1 MNKSMMK
8 FIESTNFNEDSLQ
21 HFEDIET
28 FSLNSQEDEALDSL
42 FGDKEQEIK
51 DNVGILLDMNAEE
64 FENLEVRGC
73 VQNKYD
79 DDIVDDLWQVYDKAT
94 DTMYT
99 YDNNTDSLYDIIEN
113 WSQHPEL
120 NEKFNESEEGGCG
133 EMSATA
139 TPSTGNNLLDAAPEH
154 MCSAER
160 IRDAERHPKDLI
172 GDAIKKELGK
182 HYKESEDPLDE
193 EKSDFANTICTE
205 IAKLYKKYNFTPTSG
220 KVFDADDLNHCVDV
234 LISCGI
240 VPIGK
245 KLEESFAMP
254 GGVKTEKPTEYEK
267 WLDNKRK
274 SNGSNKW
281 TKKKCPDGSFIYERY
296 LGDKCLQREHVQA
309 YEVPFFEKYISE
321 MDNGDIKIDLL
332 ESMLNVKK

>member
-51 DNVGILLDMNAEE
+51 DNVGTLLDMNAEE

-79 DDIVDDLWQVYDKAT
+79 NDMVDDLWQVYDKAT

-120 NEKFNESEEGGCG
+120 NEQFNESEEGGCG
-133 EMSATA
+133 ETSATA

-182 HYKESEDPLDE
+182 HYKESEDHLDE

-205 IAKLYKKYNFTPTSG
+205 IAKLYEKYNFTPTSG

-234 LISCGI
+234 LVSCGI

-245 KLEESFAMP
+245 KLKESFAMP

-281 TKKKCPDGSFIYERY
+281 TKKKCPDGSFVYERY